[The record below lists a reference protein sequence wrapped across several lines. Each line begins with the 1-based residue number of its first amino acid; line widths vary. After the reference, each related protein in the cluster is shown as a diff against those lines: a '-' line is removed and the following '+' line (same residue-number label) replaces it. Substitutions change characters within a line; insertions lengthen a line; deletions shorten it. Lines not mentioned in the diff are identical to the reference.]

1 MPRGVLSATC
11 SDGARSAASYGGAG
25 AGILTAR
32 GGGSWPRS
40 VWEAPAALEARAD
53 WSWHY
58 KVPSACL
65 R

>member
-11 SDGARSAASYGGAG
+11 SDGARSAASY
-25 AGILTAR
+25 R
-32 GGGSWPRS
+32 GLGLGSRLREEGGSWPRS